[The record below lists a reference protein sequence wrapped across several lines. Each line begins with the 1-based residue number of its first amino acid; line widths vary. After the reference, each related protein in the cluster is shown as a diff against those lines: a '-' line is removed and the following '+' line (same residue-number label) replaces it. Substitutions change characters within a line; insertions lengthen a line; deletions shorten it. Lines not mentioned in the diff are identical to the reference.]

1 MGHNFLLM
9 KKNRNSMQKNV
20 AKTGIIRYNNIVKA
34 SALLIIMK
42 ESRGG
47 NDGFIP

>member
-1 MGHNFLLM
+1 M
-9 KKNRNSMQKNV
+9 KNKNSMQKKV
-20 AKTGIIRYNNIVKA
+20 AKMSMIRYNSIVKA
-34 SALLIIMK
+34 SDLLIIMK